1 MKDALL
7 AGSADLSGAE
17 SQRREAFGA
26 PKGNSLTASLAS
38 QIFFDQSR
46 SGSHFIGSSV
56 SADEPSFSC
65 RVRKQD
71 IEATHE
77 RRWRGSHAPHSSCG
91 DAFSGEAAPERHCV
105 HHPESPVLHSAHET
119 RREPQRERIDLTRG
133 FPRRRLGKIPPIS
146 VVLSPSSFSKPR
158 DILTRELNHAGAG
171 WSHSRRPEGRSQAAL
186 AEDRGSRGLGGASA
200 ALLEHAARELRLAS
214 GVQALSIATLGK
226 PTGNVE
232 ERRRPAW
239 SKQRGT
245 SQVEP
250 ANPAAAASAH
260 FFLRCTT
267 LREVLLQLARGV
279 ARMSQKEADRSY
291 RSFSSKLPATIIDD
305 DVDLLVRFCR
315 AWVDGSAMDRVGV
328 HIDAMLKTSEDEW
341 LPEPKALLA
350 FETVYYGMTAG
361 LISGFQALPGVPR
374 RQSRLYRNSTRN
386 YLRDDVEFPMKFRC
400 CFAWAAAD
408 DPHPAVKA
416 KPSLDSLAR
425 KEALVRVAEAQFA
438 EEFSNASKEMQEE
451 FKQKDEKY
459 WASRVEN
466 RQYYGL
472 SFLFLSTIFALD
484 LYSMDI

>member
-1 MKDALL
+1 MRRIAHVATRLVARPPQRGIVSTIQNLPYFTRLTKRE
-7 AGSADLSGAE
+7 E
-17 SQRREAFGA
+17 SRKESESILREAFRA
-26 PKGNSLTASLAS
+26 AASELDGP
-38 QIFFDQSR
+38 I
-46 SGSHFIGSSV
+46 
-56 SADEPSFSC
+56 
-65 RVRKQD
+65 
-71 IEATHE
+71 
-77 RRWRGSHAPHSSCG
+77 
-91 DAFSGEAAPERHCV
+91 PEG
-105 HHPESPVLHSAHET
+105 
-119 RREPQRERIDLTRG
+119 QREEAKQLW
-133 FPRRRLGKIPPIS
+133 LKIGVPVGSEAPQLRS
-146 VVLSPSSFSKPR
+146 LS
-158 DILTRELNHAGAG
+158 T
-171 WSHSRRPEGRSQAAL
+171 
-186 AEDRGSRGLGGASA
+186 
-200 ALLEHAARELRLAS
+200 LLENLDSHLESKRS
-214 GVQALSIATLGK
+214 ALPHL
-226 PTGNVE
+226 
-232 ERRRPAW
+232 
-239 SKQRGT
+239 
-245 SQVEP
+245 VEP

-291 RSFSSKLPATIIDD
+291 MSFSSKLPATIIDD